1 MSEST
6 VAEDIAPGQVGLD
19 EGNFFNGDS
28 PLVFLV
34 ERPA

>member
-1 MSEST
+1 MSKSAVTENIT
-6 VAEDIAPGQVGLD
+6 PGKVGLD